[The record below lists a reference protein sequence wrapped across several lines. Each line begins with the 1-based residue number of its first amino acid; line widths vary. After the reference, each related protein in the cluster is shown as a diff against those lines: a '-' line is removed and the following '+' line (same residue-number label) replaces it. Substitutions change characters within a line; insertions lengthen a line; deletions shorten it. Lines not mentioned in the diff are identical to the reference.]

1 MNPSPH
7 LPRSEAEFI
16 AAIAEATLEK
26 TRKEHRPGTVA
37 GRALHS
43 KSHGMVKARFAV
55 RAGLPAEL
63 RVGLF
68 ATPGEFDALV
78 RFSNGK
84 GGAQRFDVLPNIRG
98 LAVKVLGVPGTKA
111 LPGEENATEHDFLL
125 ANDPVS
131 FAATIEQ
138 MFLVATGQ
146 LKKLRADHPRIFR
159 LLLNSALKW
168 VGNLL
173 QLSYYSQVPYAFGE
187 RACKFALIPID
198 ETPAAPLLSRLGRD
212 YLRKAAERSLRSREV
227 RFQFCVQLQQDA
239 ARESL
244 EDSTVEWAGP
254 YVPVADLTFLKVT
267 QPIRESDGEEL
278 SFHPWRALKAHQPL
292 GWPGRARLAAY
303 TASFRW
309 REQQNRPA

>member
-111 LPGEENATEHDFLL
+111 LPGEEDATEHDFLL
-125 ANDPVS
+125 E
-131 FAATIEQ
+131 I
-138 MFLVATGQ
+138 
-146 LKKLRADHPRIFR
+146 
-159 LLLNSALKW
+159 
-168 VGNLL
+168 
-173 QLSYYSQVPYAFGE
+173 
-187 RACKFALIPID
+187 
-198 ETPAAPLLSRLGRD
+198 
-212 YLRKAAERSLRSREV
+212 
-227 RFQFCVQLQQDA
+227 
-239 ARESL
+239 
-244 EDSTVEWAGP
+244 
-254 YVPVADLTFLKVT
+254 
-267 QPIRESDGEEL
+267 
-278 SFHPWRALKAHQPL
+278 
-292 GWPGRARLAAY
+292 GRAHV
-303 TASFRW
+303 
-309 REQQNRPA
+309 